1 MCAGKLGK
9 FYSMQKV
16 MFNHFNINVSDIE
29 TSAEFYERALGLKR
43 VGNLDAPDGSYKILY
58 LGDGS
63 TSFRLELTWLRDKV
77 GKYDLGDNESHL
89 CLRVS
94 EDYAKVHAFH
104 KEMGCVCYE
113 NTRMGLYFIHD
124 PDDYWIEI
132 LPEKK

>member
-1 MCAGKLGK
+1 
-9 FYSMQKV
+9 MQKV
-16 MFNHFNINVSDIE
+16 FFNHFNINVSDIE

-89 CLRVS
+89 CLT
-94 EDYAKVHAFH
+94 
-104 KEMGCVCYE
+104 VC
-113 NTRMGLYFIHD
+113 
-124 PDDYWIEI
+124 
-132 LPEKK
+132 